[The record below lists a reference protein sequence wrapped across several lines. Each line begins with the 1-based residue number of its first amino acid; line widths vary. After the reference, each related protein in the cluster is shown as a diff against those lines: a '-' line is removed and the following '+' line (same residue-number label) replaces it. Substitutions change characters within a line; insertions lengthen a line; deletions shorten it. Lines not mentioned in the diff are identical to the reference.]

1 MEDFSAFA
9 ADLLV
14 LFNSCASSLLCFS
27 FAGIF
32 VVLGGSVEA
41 ETSQFHHH

>member
-1 MEDFSAFA
+1 MEDFSAFV

-14 LFNSCASSLLCFS
+14 LIDSSASSLLCFN
-27 FAGIF
+27 FAGTF